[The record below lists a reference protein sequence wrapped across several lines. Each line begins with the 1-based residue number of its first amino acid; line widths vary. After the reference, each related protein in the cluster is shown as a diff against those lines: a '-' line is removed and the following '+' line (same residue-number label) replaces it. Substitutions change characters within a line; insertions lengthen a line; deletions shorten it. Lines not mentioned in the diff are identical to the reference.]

1 METLNVTGVTESVV
15 KHLRMHIIEGKLAS
29 GQKLN
34 ELELSSSLGI
44 SRPPLREAFRILE
57 HENLVISIPRKGC
70 YVSELSMDD
79 CRQIY
84 KARALIECGTIDCLK
99 ARNTRDLPDVAAAL
113 DLTDQQQVIPS
124 DDTKIVELGS
134 RNPFPYFHIKL
145 VESTG
150 NNWLIRFYH
159 MIAPTLARY
168 QFMCYV
174 PDIFSRIQEEHKL
187 ILNLIKNGEYDSAKH
202 SLKRH
207 IDWYV
212 KFLKQRLRENED
224 KGKIALFGMGSE

>member
-1 METLNVTGVTESVV
+1 MEELAISGVTKSLVQR
-15 KHLRMHIIEGKLAS
+15 LRMYIIEGILTP

-34 ELELSSSLGI
+34 ELELSTRLGI

-57 HENLVISIPRKGC
+57 NENLVISIPRKGC
-70 YVSELSMDD
+70 YVSQLSMND
-79 CRQIY
+79 CRQVY
-84 KARALIECGTIDCLK
+84 RARELIECGALDYLK
-99 ARNTRDLPDVAAAL
+99 ARNIRYLPKVAEAL
-113 DLTDQQQVIPS
+113 DLTEQQRAIPS
-124 DDTKIVELGS
+124 DDSKIAELGS

-159 MIAPTLARY
+159 TIAPTLARY

-174 PDIFSRIQEEHKL
+174 PEMFPKILEEHRMIFGLLQEGK
-187 ILNLIKNGEYDSAKH
+187 YVSAKQFMR
-202 SLKRH
+202 RH

-212 KFLKQRLRENED
+212 KFIEKTLRENEGNGEA
-224 KGKIALFGMGSE
+224 KHVVT